1 MTKEDV
7 EAAKKNYPNALIL
20 VHPEA
25 VPDLIGLAD
34 FVGSTTEIMEFAKKS
49 KHKEFIIG
57 TENNIVEHLQFDC
70 PDKSFYPLSK
80 KTVCHDMRITTL
92 VDVYNAIK
100 GTCGKEII
108 LDNDTI
114 QLARKPINRMIELGK

>member
-34 FVGSTTEIMEFAKKS
+34 FVGSTTEIMEFAKK
-49 KHKEFIIG
+49 KNF
-57 TENNIVEHLQFDC
+57 
-70 PDKSFYPLSK
+70 
-80 KTVCHDMRITTL
+80 
-92 VDVYNAIK
+92 
-100 GTCGKEII
+100 
-108 LDNDTI
+108 
-114 QLARKPINRMIELGK
+114 